1 MNCCGDTF
9 RTSVDFDFLLMLFVV
24 VSCCL
29 LWLLLWLF
37 SQKKFILVSEM
48 EMARLGVLCAPF
60 SKIIYG

>member
-24 VSCCL
+24 VVSCCL
-29 LWLLLWLF
+29 LLLWLF

-48 EMARLGVLCAPF
+48 EMARLGVLCDPF